1 MRTKSFYLLMIFTSV
16 TFMGIPVVSQI
27 QNVNLYRQN
36 GYVIICVILLDIL
49 LLSFYIISIIAFF
62 NFVIKDSISNKFSHF
77 YVNTIMFASIA
88 IAVLQLMFIIGYLN
102 ARVGKYNHTHMAV
115 RVGLELILLTVVF
128 FWARELR
135 TKLPAIKQTE
145 IETEIIVVEK
155 AESVQAEPE
164 IEVISVEVKSVED
177 KPVQVKPV
185 QAKVVEKPRK
195 NEPRKSSKRIS
206 RIVLDAQATE
216 TDNNEELIKRTQAR
230 IGEAVILKEVQQT
243 QVLPT
248 PEQVVENQ
256 EVVEEE
262 NEA

>member
-1 MRTKSFYLLMIFTSV
+1 
-16 TFMGIPVVSQI
+16 MGIPVASQI

-36 GYVIICVILLDIL
+36 AFVITCVILLDIL
-49 LLSFYIISIIAFF
+49 LLSFYIISITAFF
-62 NFVIKDSISNKFSHF
+62 HFVIKDSIANKFSHF

-88 IAVLQLMFIIGYLN
+88 MAVFQLMFIIGYLN
-102 ARVGKYNHTHMAV
+102 AQVGNYNHIHMAV

-135 TKLPAIKQTE
+135 TKLPAIKQKE

-155 AESVQAEPE
+155 EGSIQAEPE
-164 IEVISVEVKSVED
+164 IEVQSEELKPVQA

-185 QAKVVEKPRK
+185 EAKVVEKARK
-195 NEPRKSSKRIS
+195 NAPRKSSKRIS
-206 RIVLDAQATE
+206 QNALDAQATG
-216 TDNNEELIKRTQAR
+216 TDTNDELIKRTQAR

-243 QVLPT
+243 QALLV

-262 NEA
+262 NESLKL